1 MSNKEI
7 PVVIPEEVI
16 CTYRHKKT
24 GQTFKDRKDWETK
37 GFKEEEMAQ
46 DVKVVMPTL
55 DLFAE
60 TK

>member
-7 PVVIPEEVI
+7 PVVIPKEVI

-37 GFKEEEMAQ
+37 GFKEE
-46 DVKVVMPTL
+46 
-55 DLFAE
+55 
-60 TK
+60 